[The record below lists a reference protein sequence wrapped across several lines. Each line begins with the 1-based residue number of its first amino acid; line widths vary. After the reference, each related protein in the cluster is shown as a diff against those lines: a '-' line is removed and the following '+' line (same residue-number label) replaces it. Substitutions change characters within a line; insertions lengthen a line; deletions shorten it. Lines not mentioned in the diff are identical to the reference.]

1 MKNKSII
8 IFLILLSILVVFC
21 IIFLVLF
28 NNKSDG
34 IGSAGISLEEFKKIN
49 NGMTQSEV
57 EKIIDSDDLWND
69 DNVYAQACIKLEE
82 NKNNSIY
89 KYTYKYLGEDNV
101 MICDPTHYP
110 KSKIHLK
117 VNLYIL
123 YIFLPSF
130 SSVYIKNI

>member
-28 NNKSDG
+28 NNKSYG
-34 IGSAGISLEEFKKIN
+34 IGSAGISLEEFKKIS

-57 EKIIDSDDLWND
+57 ENIIDSDDLWND

-89 KYTYKYLGEDNV
+89 KYKYKYLGDKSGYAIITYEVDYS
-101 MICDPTHYP
+101 DGFYGLKYP
-110 KSKIHLK
+110 EVVELQNHDLK
-117 VNLYIL
+117 
-123 YIFLPSF
+123 
-130 SSVYIKNI
+130 